1 MPPRG
6 WGHGGGQ
13 GPRPPQPGGRKGS
26 SPADPPP
33 PGRRGLEA
41 HTGRAG
47 WGGDTRACGWPRRRG
62 RRVTVVP
69 VPGGA
74 PPDGWE
80 HYRGK
85 APGARESD
93 GHRGPTGALS
103 TPEEGGY
110 LFRWSRRKRK
120 VSRLAS
126 GSDSSRLS
134 MQLSFATGSESAAWR
149 GLLHS
154 HNPGLEGAPQGPGQS
169 PSCLP
174 CWPPVRALGGSL
186 ATLDAFSEPQS
197 GGGYHRD
204 QRQGCWAQLPSWPLG
219 SSHVLLRGRGGHRPP
234 IT

>member
-1 MPPRG
+1 M
-6 WGHGGGQ
+6 
-13 GPRPPQPGGRKGS
+13 
-26 SPADPPP
+26 
-33 PGRRGLEA
+33 
-41 HTGRAG
+41 
-47 WGGDTRACGWPRRRG
+47 
-62 RRVTVVP
+62 TVVP

-134 MQLSFATGSESAAWR
+134 MQLSFATGSESAAGR

-154 HNPGLEGAPQGPGQS
+154 HNPGLEGAP
-169 PSCLP
+169 
-174 CWPPVRALGGSL
+174 RARAS
-186 ATLDAFSEPQS
+186 
-197 GGGYHRD
+197 
-204 QRQGCWAQLPSWPLG
+204 
-219 SSHVLLRGRGGHRPP
+219 HRPASHAGP
-234 IT
+234 R